1 MADKGKEASPAQQV
15 SGPADGEPEDT
26 CVDLGDERRP
36 PASEA
41 AAGMQTCLRFLEP
54 LCPSGCGQG
63 DLLHDW
69 LEPPSLDW
77 EDLDLGVSLGPP
89 VSSKKPPKA
98 KPTKVAAGGGGVN
111 RAGLWWG
118 EACGWR
124 ACQATCQEKQKTD
137 NNTAPGGGVSFDLCC
152 AGGAPRLQPQVRIA
166 ASAIDR
172 ALRRKDT
179 HSNGLIRMLESKLRA
194 AHELVEASR
203 ERS

>member
-1 MADKGKEASPAQQV
+1 MVSPRTHASTSAMRGGRLHPRQLPGCKRACASWSPCVHRVHRQQ
-15 SGPADGEPEDT
+15 P
-26 CVDLGDERRP
+26 RP
-36 PASEA
+36 P
-41 AAGMQTCLRFLEP
+41 LP
-54 LCPSGCGQG
+54 PSPRVHKRGQG

-124 ACQATCQEKQKTD
+124 ACQATCQEKTRDRQQHSTE
-137 NNTAPGGGVSFDLCC
+137 TCSG
-152 AGGAPRLQPQVRIA
+152 LQ
-166 ASAIDR
+166 
-172 ALRRKDT
+172 
-179 HSNGLIRMLESKLRA
+179 
-194 AHELVEASR
+194 
-203 ERS
+203 